1 MTTSSLVK
9 RVPGG
14 AAFALIVL
22 LTASC
27 AQFERKKH
35 PMTQI
40 QGPAGF
46 LQIDDGGSGGV
57 PVVFVHSFAGSTAH
71 WAAQLAHLRNTRRAV
86 ALDLRSHG
94 QSASPVHDDYAVESL
109 AEDIAAVADGLKL
122 KRFVLVGHSMGGSA
136 SLAYAGAHP
145 ERVAGLVLV
154 GTPGKIPAEQAEQV
168 KSSLKSDYENVMAG
182 YWNKLL
188 TNARP
193 HVLAQIQSERERL
206 PRAVSLSLIQ
216 AIFDYDPVPALRR
229 YRGPKLAVIT
239 PDQDNPY
246 DLHRLVADVP
256 HKVVTDTSHWL
267 HMDKPEEFNRILDA
281 FLEEVR
287 QGH

>member
-1 MTTSSLVK
+1 
-9 RVPGG
+9 
-14 AAFALIVL
+14 
-22 LTASC
+22 
-27 AQFERKKH
+27 
-35 PMTQI
+35 MTQI
-40 QGPAGF
+40 PGPAG
-46 LQIDDGGSGGV
+46 LLHIDDGGAGGV

-71 WAAQLAHLRNTRRAV
+71 WVAQLAHLRKTRRAV

-94 QSASPVHDDYAVESL
+94 QSASPLRDDYGVESL
-109 AEDIAAVADGLKL
+109 AADIAAVADGLKL
-122 KRFVLVGHSMGGSA
+122 KRFMLVGHSMGGAA

-154 GTPGKIPAEQAEQV
+154 GTPGKIPAEQAQQV
-168 KSSLKSDYENVMAG
+168 MSSLKSDYENVMAA

-188 TNARP
+188 TDAQP

-206 PRAVSLSLIQ
+206 PRAISLSLIQ

-246 DLHRLVADVP
+246 DLHRLVADLP
-256 HKVVTDTSHWL
+256 HKVVTGTSHWL
-267 HMDKPEEFNRILDA
+267 QMDKPEEFNRILDA

-287 QGH
+287 